1 MPDRCDGAAIM
12 LNRLSLAFFT
22 VSALC
27 GLAGMIFGLIMGISQ
42 DFSLSPS
49 HAHLNL
55 LGWASLSLM
64 GLFYAVSRRA
74 GVAGWIQFALSAT
87 GGVLMPISLGLYLSG
102 QKAWTAGVS
111 VGSIAAV
118 LGMIL
123 FVFVVLANWR
133 RPAVA

>member
-1 MPDRCDGAAIM
+1 M

-27 GLAGMIFGLIMGISQ
+27 GLAGMIFGMVMGISQ

-64 GLFYAVSRRA
+64 GLFYAVSRQA
-74 GVAGWIQFALSAT
+74 GAAGWIQFALSAT
-87 GGVLMPISLGLYLSG
+87 GGVLMPVSLGFYLSG
-102 QKAWTAGVS
+102 QKVWNTGI
-111 VGSIAAV
+111 SIGAVAAV
-118 LGMIL
+118 LGMI
-123 FVFVVLANWR
+123 VFACVVLANWR
-133 RPAVA
+133 RTALA

>member
-1 MPDRCDGAAIM
+1 M

-27 GLAGMIFGLIMGISQ
+27 GLSGMVFGMVMGISQ

-64 GLFYAVSRRA
+64 GLYYAVARRG
-74 GVAGWIQFALSAT
+74 GVAGWTQFALSAT
-87 GGVLMPISLGLYLSG
+87 GGVLMPVSLGFYLAG
-102 QKAWTAGVS
+102 QKVWNLGISIGS
-111 VGSIAAV
+111 VAAL
-118 LGMIL
+118 LGMIV
-123 FVFVVLANWR
+123 FVGVVLASWR
-133 RPAVA
+133 RPRSLDAEA